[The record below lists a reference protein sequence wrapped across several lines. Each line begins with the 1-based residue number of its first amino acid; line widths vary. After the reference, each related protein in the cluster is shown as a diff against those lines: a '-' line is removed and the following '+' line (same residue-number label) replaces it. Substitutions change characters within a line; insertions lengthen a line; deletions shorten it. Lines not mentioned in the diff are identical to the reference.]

1 MRYLLMFY
9 ADEAEWMALPES
21 ERNAAI
27 GRIGE
32 WYGMQVKAG
41 KIVDGTRLAG
51 GKRAT
56 TTVRLGRIQRSGDAP
71 VVGGG
76 PLGEAKEAAGAAGS
90 LIVRSSPWGSRSR
103 TRLARVSSVSRRS
116 QRMAPSSWTLQRI
129 SSAWGASIAGAAV
142 GTRSG
147 SARYAASWPW
157 ACSTIDRNC

>member
-71 VVGGG
+71 VVSDG
-76 PLGEAKEAAGAAGS
+76 PFVEAKEAVGSYAIVEVKDRDAA
-90 LIVRSSPWGSRSR
+90 
-103 TRLARVSSVSRRS
+103 
-116 QRMAPSSWTLQRI
+116 
-129 SSAWGASIAGAAV
+129 IAIAK
-142 GTRSG
+142 
-147 SARYAASWPW
+147 SWP
-157 ACSTIDRNC
+157 AGGLVEVRPVEPEGRGR